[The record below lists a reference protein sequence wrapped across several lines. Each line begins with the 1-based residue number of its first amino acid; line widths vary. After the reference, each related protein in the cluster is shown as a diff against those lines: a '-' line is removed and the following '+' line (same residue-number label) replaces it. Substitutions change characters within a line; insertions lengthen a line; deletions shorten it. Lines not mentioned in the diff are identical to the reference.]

1 MSKKPEIIELSSDS
15 ESDQGGWLSYFPPKA
30 SSSSKELIFY
40 EEAQALTPLAVGTP
54 LQENDDQEEDD
65 DDEIYDKTY
74 QLAEELP
81 NALSQ
86 ALASAIS
93 GLKAI
98 PVPEKAAPR
107 PKPPKQV
114 LCLPSPKW
122 LAMQTSQK
130 VHKTKHD
137 YKGKGK
143 RPME

>member
-15 ESDQGGWLSYFPPKA
+15 ESDQGGWASYFPPKA
-30 SSSSKELIFY
+30 SSSRKEPIFY
-40 EEAQALTPLAVGTP
+40 EEAQGLTPSA
-54 LQENDDQEEDD
+54 DDEQEEEDEDD
-65 DDEIYDKTY
+65 IYDKTY

-93 GLKAI
+93 GLKAL
-98 PVPEKAAPR
+98 PLPEKAAPK

-137 YKGKGK
+137 YTGKGK

>member
-1 MSKKPEIIELSSDS
+1 MSKKPEIIDLSSDS
-15 ESDQGGWLSYFPPKA
+15 ESDHSGWMSYFPPKA
-30 SSSSKELIFY
+30 SSSKELIFY

-54 LQENDDQEEDD
+54 LQENNDEEDDD

-81 NALSQ
+81 KALSQ
-86 ALASAIS
+86 ALESAIS
-93 GLKAI
+93 GLKRI
-98 PVPEKAAPR
+98 PSPEKAAPR
-107 PKPPKQV
+107 PKPAKQV

-143 RPME
+143 KPME